1 MGAEFLDQGTPL
13 LSFSLIFLCNLC
25 KMCNC
30 LCVQQV
36 LVSSFR
42 ELLNFCLEFTSFRH
56 CQRIL
61 GEVSDSDLFA
71 RDIFLYI

>member
-1 MGAEFLDQGTPL
+1 MG
-13 LSFSLIFLCNLC
+13 

-30 LCVQQV
+30 QCVQQV

-42 ELLNFCLEFTSFRH
+42 ELLNFCLEFTSFGH
-56 CQRIL
+56 CQHIL
-61 GEVSDSDLFA
+61 GEVSDTDLFA